1 MDQFEKHLKKQYAI
15 AQSLLQLKIYQAR
28 ATRMTTP
35 LQRYFNSTATR
46 NAFAKMMFF
55 SANVKSGYNKT
66 QISKELFITRQAS
79 HTMVEE
85 CLASGWVEVCE
96 KGRSPSYK
104 ASQTLKDAHMAY
116 TEYHLD
122 ELRKLPVR
130 AYLDAL
136 ENYQEAKSKASL
148 YCSAEELEIN
158 SPLDAEIT
166 NEQKMRE
173 DENVFEFQQRT
184 TTGGTGGG

>member
-15 AQSLLQLKIYQAR
+15 AQSLLQLKIYQQR

-55 SANVKSGYNKT
+55 SAHVKSGYNKT

-85 CLASGWVEVCE
+85 CLASGWIEVCE

-104 ASQTLKDAHMAY
+104 STQPLIEANNLY
-116 TEYHLD
+116 TDYHLE

-130 AYLDAL
+130 DYVDAL
-136 ENYQEAKSKASL
+136 ENYQAAKSKATL
-148 YCSAEELEIN
+148 YCSTEDLEIDLP
-158 SPLDAEIT
+158 SDTEIT
-166 NEQKMRE
+166 NEQKEGTNVYGFHGRRRE
-173 DENVFEFQQRT
+173 SL
-184 TTGGTGGG
+184 

>member
-15 AQSLLQLKIYQAR
+15 AQSLLQLKIYQQR

-55 SANVKSGYNKT
+55 SAHVKSGYNKT

-85 CLASGWVEVCE
+85 CLASGWIEVCE

-104 ASQTLKDAHMAY
+104 ATQPLIEANNLY
-116 TEYHLD
+116 TDYHLE

-130 AYLDAL
+130 DYVDAL
-136 ENYQEAKSKASL
+136 ENYQAAKSKATL
-148 YCSAEELEIN
+148 YCSTEDLEIDLP
-158 SPLDAEIT
+158 SDTEIT
-166 NEQKMRE
+166 NEQKEGTNVYGFHGRRRE
-173 DENVFEFQQRT
+173 SL
-184 TTGGTGGG
+184 